1 MSDEIK
7 NVETE
12 IAKVEPSP
20 TLSEQELGQ
29 VVGGTK
35 TVDSAS
41 PTLFKLCSSGKHIP
55 NVIIE

>member
-12 IAKVEPSP
+12 IAKTETSA

-41 PTLFKLCSSGKHIP
+41 PTLFKLCSSGQHIP
-55 NVIIE
+55 KVLIE

>member
-12 IAKVEPSP
+12 IAKAEPSA
-20 TLSEQELGQ
+20 TLSEQELGK

-35 TVDSAS
+35 PVEKAS
-41 PTLFKLCSSGKHIP
+41 PKLLLACAAGEH
-55 NVIIE
+55 

>member
-12 IAKVEPSP
+12 IAKAEPSP

-55 NVIIE
+55 QVIVE